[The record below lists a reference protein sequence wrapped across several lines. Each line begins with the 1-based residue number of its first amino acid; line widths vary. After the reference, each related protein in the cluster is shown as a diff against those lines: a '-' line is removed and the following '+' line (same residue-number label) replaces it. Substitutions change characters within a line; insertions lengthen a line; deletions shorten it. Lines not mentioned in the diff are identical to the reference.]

1 MRKTIGWLLRLPLAT
16 LLVMVVY
23 FSPLPTSAIVGLV
36 FILYCLGEFL
46 NRTPKIIED
55 ISEDAEKIIQDSNEA
70 K

>member
-1 MRKTIGWLLRLPLAT
+1 MRKTIGWLLRLPLIT

-46 NRTPKIIED
+46 NRTPIED
-55 ISEDAEKIIQDSNEA
+55 ISEDAEKIIQDSNA